1 MGLKPLAPY
10 AIAAAVAFSSAWWV
24 QSLRWDADVSQI
36 RQAQSEALSLAQSKA
51 RAAESRMQTMID
63 EVQANAELEREK
75 LQADIAAAAGAAD
88 SLRTQLAERTR
99 RASADSCTSG
109 SGEAAFS
116 TLVLYSE
123 LLERA
128 DKRAEELAGYADAAR
143 QAGLACERAYSA
155 IGDGRE

>member
-1 MGLKPLAPY
+1 MTLRALIPY
-10 AIAAAVAFSSAWWV
+10 AIAALIAASAAWWV

-36 RQAQSEALSLAQSKA
+36 RQAQSDALSLAQSKA

-99 RASADSCTSG
+99 RASADTCPAG
-109 SGEAAFS
+109 SGQAAIS

-123 LLERA
+123 LLDRA
-128 DKRAEELAGYADAAR
+128 DKRAGDLAGYADAAR
-143 QAGLACERAYSA
+143 QAGLACERAWE
-155 IGDGRE
+155 GLR

>member
-1 MGLKPLAPY
+1 MILRALAPY
-10 AIAAAVAFSSAWWV
+10 AIAATIAASAAWWV

-99 RASADSCTSG
+99 RAAADTCPTG
-109 SGEAAFS
+109 SGQTAIS

-123 LLERA
+123 LLDRA
-128 DKRAEELAGYADAAR
+128 DQRAGDLAGYADAAR
-143 QAGLACERAYSA
+143 QAGLACERAYEA
-155 IGDGRE
+155 VR